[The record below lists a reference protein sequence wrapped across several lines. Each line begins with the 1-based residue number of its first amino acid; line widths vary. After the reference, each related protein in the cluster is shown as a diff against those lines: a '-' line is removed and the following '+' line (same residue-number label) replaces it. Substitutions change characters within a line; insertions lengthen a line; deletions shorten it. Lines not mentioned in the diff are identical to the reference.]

1 MVAYTLVRRDLNW
14 QVWTWNLSKWSIKQG
29 EMKEPSGVSSLGRGQ
44 MCRGN
49 TEKEELWKAW
59 QKTWWVRSGR
69 KHDRNQVHK
78 NPIQRTWGMHWQR
91 ENQESWRWQRYCTS
105 WGQDPNNTMLSAVV
119 QVWFWSKRAGG
130 KEGWADGV
138 PDCSVGPRM
147 SRSCQE
153 VFKAKITIRGV
164 PDPVSLVRKGF
175 ISPRRCSVVEPKK
188 LCMTKMVSRRNME

>member
-1 MVAYTLVRRDLNW
+1 MGDALTEGKPRELEMAEVLHKLGTG
-14 QVWTWNLSKWSIKQG
+14 SKQHHAICCGAS
-29 EMKEPSGVSSLGRGQ
+29 V
-44 MCRGN
+44 
-49 TEKEELWKAW
+49 
-59 QKTWWVRSGR
+59 
-69 KHDRNQVHK
+69 
-78 NPIQRTWGMHWQR
+78 
-91 ENQESWRWQRYCTS
+91 
-105 WGQDPNNTMLSAVV
+105 
-119 QVWFWSKRAGG
+119 SKREGK

-175 ISPRRCSVVEPKK
+175 ISPRWCSVVEPKK